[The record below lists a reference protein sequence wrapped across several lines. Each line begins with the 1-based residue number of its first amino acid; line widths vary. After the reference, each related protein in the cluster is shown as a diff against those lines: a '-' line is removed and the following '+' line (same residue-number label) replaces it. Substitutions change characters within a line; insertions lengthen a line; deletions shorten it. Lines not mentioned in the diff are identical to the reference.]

1 MPMWKGK
8 AHSCSS
14 CLYKTMGMVSQKK
27 TSVYDQRQFR
37 CHAAK
42 IYSPDALHYE
52 NAGNG
57 LEGKDF

>member
-27 TSVYDQRQFR
+27 TSEFMFR
-37 CHAAK
+37 
-42 IYSPDALHYE
+42 D
-52 NAGNG
+52 G
-57 LEGKDF
+57 LGAMQQKYILVMLSIMRMQAMA